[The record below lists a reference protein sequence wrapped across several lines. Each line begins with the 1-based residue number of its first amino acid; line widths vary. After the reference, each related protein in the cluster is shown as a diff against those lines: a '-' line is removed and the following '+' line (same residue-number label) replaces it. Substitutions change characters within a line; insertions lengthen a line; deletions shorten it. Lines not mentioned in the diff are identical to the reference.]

1 MKCKWQVHYLAI
13 LLFQDIFRQRTA
25 QRCSVSGQACTAQA
39 CSKLN
44 PDVHLRWVV
53 LVQHYVLY
61 LQWLPP
67 LNLSVI
73 SISPQVGLMT
83 LNSIKTFLC
92 KNSSLMFFLYSN
104 PGGDKYKDKRLN
116 TLTSLLKYFNTYRLS
131 DVSEYKIMLQSKINL
146 FHAFKLIVW
155 KSTFKLLICL
165 V

>member
-1 MKCKWQVHYLAI
+1 MTSTLSGNFTISRH
-13 LLFQDIFRQRTA
+13 FRQRSA
-25 QRCSVSGQACTAQA
+25 QPCSVSGQACAAHT
-39 CSKLN
+39 CTKLN
-44 PDVHLRWVV
+44 PDVRLHWVV
-53 LVQHYVLY
+53 LVQQYDLY

-67 LNLSVI
+67 LNLSII

-146 FHAFKLIVW
+146 FHAFKLIV
-155 KSTFKLLICL
+155 
-165 V
+165 